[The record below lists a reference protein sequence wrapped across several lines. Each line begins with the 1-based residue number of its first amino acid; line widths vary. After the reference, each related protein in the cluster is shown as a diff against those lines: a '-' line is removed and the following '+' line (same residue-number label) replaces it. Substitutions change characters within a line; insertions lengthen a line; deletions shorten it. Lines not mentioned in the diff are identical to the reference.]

1 LAALIPFD
9 DRDGTIWLDGH
20 LVPWRE
26 ASTHVLTHGL
36 HYGSCVFEGER
47 IYAGSVFRLTQHTMR
62 LVESARLLG
71 FDLPYSVPELD
82 HATNAVVSANGLAD
96 GYVRPLAW
104 RGSEQMSIS
113 APDSRI
119 RVAIAAW
126 KWPSYYAAE
135 QKTRGIRM
143 TLSRWRRPGPDSAPT
158 AAKAGGLYVICTLA
172 KHEAL
177 SAGFDDALM
186 LDWRGYVAE
195 ATGANIFFVID
206 GQLHTPTA
214 DCFLDG
220 ITRRIVIDLARKRGI
235 TVTERALTTDDLA
248 RTSEVFLT
256 GTASEITPVG
266 AIASHSYQPGQLTQ
280 SIIDDYSRLVAHR
293 P

>member
-1 LAALIPFD
+1 LAALLPFD
-9 DRDGTIWLDGH
+9 DRDGTIWLDGQM
-20 LVPWRE
+20 VPWRE
-26 ASTHVLTHGL
+26 ATTHVLTHGL

-47 IYAGSVFRLTQHTMR
+47 IYAGAVFRLTQHTTR

-71 FDLPYSVPELD
+71 FELPYSVADLD
-82 HATNAVVSANGLAD
+82 RATNAVVSANGLAD

-126 KWPSYYAAE
+126 KWPSYYAAD
-135 QKTRGIRM
+135 QKMRGIRL
-143 TLSRWRRPGPDSAPT
+143 TISRWRRPAPDSAPT
-158 AAKAGGLYVICTLA
+158 AAKAAGLYVICTLA

-186 LDWRGYVAE
+186 LDWRGFVAE

-214 DCFLDG
+214 DCFLNG
-220 ITRRIVIDLARKRGI
+220 ITRRIVIDLAQKRGI
-235 TVTERALTTDDLA
+235 AVIERAVTTDDLA
-248 RTSEVFLT
+248 RASEAFLT

-266 AIASHSYQPGQLTQ
+266 EIARHIFKPGRLTQ
-280 SIIDDYSRLVAHR
+280 SIIDDYSLVTR
-293 P
+293 QP

>member
-1 LAALIPFD
+1 MAALLPFD
-9 DRDGTIWLDGH
+9 DRDGTIWLDGQM
-20 LVPWRE
+20 VPWRE
-26 ASTHVLTHGL
+26 ATTHVLTHGL

-47 IYAGSVFRLTQHTMR
+47 IYAGAVFRLTQHTTR

-71 FDLPYSVPELD
+71 FELPYSVADLD
-82 HATNAVVSANGLAD
+82 RATNAVVSANGLAD

-126 KWPSYYAAE
+126 KWPSYYAAD
-135 QKTRGIRM
+135 QKMRGIRL
-143 TLSRWRRPGPDSAPT
+143 TISRWRRPAPDSAPT
-158 AAKAGGLYVICTLA
+158 AAKAAGLYVICTLA

-186 LDWRGYVAE
+186 LDWRGFVAE

-214 DCFLDG
+214 DCFLNG
-220 ITRRIVIDLARKRGI
+220 ITRRIVIDLAQKRGI
-235 TVTERALTTDDLA
+235 AVIERAVTTDDLA
-248 RTSEVFLT
+248 RASEAFLT

-266 AIASHSYQPGQLTQ
+266 EIARHIFKPGRLTQ
-280 SIIDDYSRLVAHR
+280 SIIDDYSLVTR
-293 P
+293 QP